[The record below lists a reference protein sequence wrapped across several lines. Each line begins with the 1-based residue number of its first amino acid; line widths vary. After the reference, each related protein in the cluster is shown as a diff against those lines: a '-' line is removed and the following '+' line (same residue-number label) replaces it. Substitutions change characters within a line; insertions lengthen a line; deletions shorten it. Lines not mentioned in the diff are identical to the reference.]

1 MIMLAEKQYEP
12 VPGLPDFVLP
22 AYYAIKAAE
31 AAANETPDGLD
42 VTEEGNFNLITKNR
56 RKCGFVGDVKL

>member
-31 AAANETPDGLD
+31 AAIKEQPDHDAAFARLERD
-42 VTEEGNFNLITKNR
+42 LEG
-56 RKCGFVGDVKL
+56 